1 MLPLINSNKPLI
13 SKFKNFPLG
22 VRAGIW
28 FAFLQY
34 AQQAIIILATPIFTR
49 IMPSEEYG
57 LINVYNT
64 WQSLLSIILTLKLS
78 ASIYQLQMVE
88 YKDDKDNLTA
98 SLVTISNII
107 LIIASVAFLLFGSFF
122 SIVLTLPS
130 EMLYI
135 MMGDIWSQM
144 IISFWLTRNKFEYKY
159 QICLIVV
166 LSNCFFRTISSI
178 ILVYMAS
185 NNQAVYKVLGNLI
198 PELIYAVCILILIY
212 RKGKKRFVVKYWYEA
227 IKFNVVIVPSYS
239 SDMLLSSSDRLM
251 INGFCPRSDV
261 ALYSLAYSCAHLA
274 QLFYAAINWVYTPYA
289 YRKLEE
295 KNYAELRSTA
305 NLITLLMAVLTGLL
319 VAFAPEA
326 IAVFAPSSYYE
337 AIWVIPPAACG
348 IFLTLIYSFF
358 TNTEYFYK
366 KNVFITT
373 ATIIGA
379 AANILLNWLLI
390 PVYGYLVASYTTV
403 LGYLIITLLH
413 YFFYNRI
420 KPSFIYDVKTL
431 VLITSALYLF
441 SGVCLVLYRHLVIR
455 YVIICLIILAIFFR
469 RRQIKGIIKSMMR
482 GQSLQPE
489 D

>member
-212 RKGKKRFVVKYWYEA
+212 RKGKKEIRCK
-227 IKFNVVIVPSYS
+227 
-239 SDMLLSSSDRLM
+239 
-251 INGFCPRSDV
+251 
-261 ALYSLAYSCAHLA
+261 
-274 QLFYAAINWVYTPYA
+274 
-289 YRKLEE
+289 
-295 KNYAELRSTA
+295 
-305 NLITLLMAVLTGLL
+305 VL
-319 VAFAPEA
+319 V
-326 IAVFAPSSYYE
+326 
-337 AIWVIPPAACG
+337 
-348 IFLTLIYSFF
+348 
-358 TNTEYFYK
+358 
-366 KNVFITT
+366 
-373 ATIIGA
+373 
-379 AANILLNWLLI
+379 
-390 PVYGYLVASYTTV
+390 
-403 LGYLIITLLH
+403 
-413 YFFYNRI
+413 
-420 KPSFIYDVKTL
+420 
-431 VLITSALYLF
+431 
-441 SGVCLVLYRHLVIR
+441 
-455 YVIICLIILAIFFR
+455 
-469 RRQIKGIIKSMMR
+469 
-482 GQSLQPE
+482 
-489 D
+489 